1 MLTTLGTGDLLAD
14 RTGATP
20 ASVVALHGWARSGA
34 DFSSI
39 VAGLDAVAPHFWGFG
54 TTTAPPEAWG
64 SADYADALAAALEGS
79 APVVVVGHSFGGR
92 VAVHLA
98 QRHPHLVKG
107 IVLTGVPLVRLKA
120 APAPALGFRIVR
132 SLAKAGIVPKA
143 VLESQRRK
151 HGSADYLAAQGVM
164 RDILVRVVGESYAE
178 QLAAIRVPVRM
189 VWGENDTAAPANAG
203 EAASALIAG
212 SRFRVVAGAG
222 HLLEGPLSIAVRE
235 ELLALISETTTP

>member
-14 RTGATP
+14 KTGATP

-34 DFSSI
+34 DFSAI
-39 VAGLDAVAPHFWGFG
+39 VAGLDAVAPHLWGFG
-54 TTTAPPEAWG
+54 TTTAPPESWG

-79 APVVVVGHSFGGR
+79 EPVVIVGHSFGGR

-120 APAPALGFRIVR
+120 APKPALGFRVVR
-132 SLAKAGIVPKA
+132 ALAKAGIVPKS
-143 VLESQRRK
+143 VLETQRRK

-164 RDILVRVVGESYAE
+164 RDILVRVVGETYEE
-178 QLAAIRVPVRM
+178 QLASIRVPVRM
-189 VWGENDTAAPANAG
+189 VWGENDTAAPADAG
-203 EAASALIAG
+203 AAAATMIAG
-212 SRFRVVAGAG
+212 ATFQIVPGAG
-222 HLLEGPLSIAVRE
+222 HLLEGTLTTVVRE
-235 ELLALISETTTP
+235 QLLALIDEVSA